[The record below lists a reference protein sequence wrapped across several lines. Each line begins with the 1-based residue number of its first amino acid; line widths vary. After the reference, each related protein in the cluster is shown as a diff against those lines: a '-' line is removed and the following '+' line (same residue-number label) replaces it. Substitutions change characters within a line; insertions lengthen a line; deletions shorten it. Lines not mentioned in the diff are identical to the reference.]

1 MKDLEMRM
9 LGNQPC
15 ELRTSSDGEAQRP
28 QIAGYAAVFN
38 TRSALLFGTFVEE
51 IAPGA
56 FDDVLG
62 DDVRALFN
70 HDPNFVLGRTR
81 SNTLRLEID
90 SRGLAYTI
98 DPPDTQTVRDLVLTP
113 LQRGDVTGSSF
124 GFRVAPDGDEWRRE
138 GEIIVRTIHKLAEL
152 RDVSPVTYPAYGDSH
167 AAQRSLDSWK
177 KMAEGVQD
185 LAAKAVNE
193 RRARERFLEL
203 TSLNSI

>member
-1 MKDLEMRM
+1 MKDLEMRT

-15 ELRTSSDGEAQRP
+15 ELRTSGEGETERP

-56 FDDVLG
+56 FDDVMG

-98 DPPDTQTVRDLVLTP
+98 DPPETQTVRDLVLTP
-113 LQRGDVTGSSF
+113 LKRGDVTGSSF

-167 AAQRSLDSWK
+167 AAQRSLESWK
-177 KMAEGVQD
+177 KMAESVQD
-185 LAAKAVNE
+185 LAAKAIHE

-203 TSLNSI
+203 TSLTSI

>member
-1 MKDLEMRM
+1 MKDLEMRT

-15 ELRTSSDGEAQRP
+15 ELRTSGDGETERP

-56 FDDVLG
+56 FDDVMG

-98 DPPDTQTVRDLVLTP
+98 DPPETQTVRDLVLTP
-113 LQRGDVTGSSF
+113 LKRGDVTGSSF

-167 AAQRSLDSWK
+167 AAQRSLESWK
-177 KMAEGVQD
+177 KMAESVQD
-185 LAAKAVNE
+185 LAAKAIHE

-203 TSLNSI
+203 TSLTSI

>member
-1 MKDLEMRM
+1 MRT

-15 ELRTSSDGEAQRP
+15 ELRMSAEGEAERP
-28 QIAGYAAVFN
+28 QITGYAAVFN
-38 TRSALLFGTFVEE
+38 TRSALLFGSFVEE

-81 SNTLRLEID
+81 SNTLRLEVD

-113 LQRGDVTGSSF
+113 LKRGDVTGSSF
-124 GFRVAPDGDEWRRE
+124 GLPTSAAGFALTLTSISDNPSRGLKSSK
-138 GEIIVRTIHKLAEL
+138 VRTSL
-152 RDVSPVTYPAYGDSH
+152 RSIQPSV
-167 AAQRSLDSWK
+167 
-177 KMAEGVQD
+177 MA
-185 LAAKAVNE
+185 
-193 RRARERFLEL
+193 
-203 TSLNSI
+203 

>member
-1 MKDLEMRM
+1 MNEFELRTLE
-9 LGNQPC
+9 NQPC
-15 ELRTSSDGEAQRP
+15 ELRMSVDGEVQHP
-28 QIAGYAAVFN
+28 QIIGYASVFK
-38 TRSALLFGTFVEE
+38 TRSALLFGSFVEE

-70 HDPNFVLGRTR
+70 HDPNLVLGRTR

-113 LQRGDVTGSSF
+113 LKRGDVTGSSF
-124 GFRVAPDGDEWRRE
+124 GFRVAADGDEWRRE
-138 GEIIVRTIHKLAEL
+138 GEIVVRTIHRLAEL

-167 AAQRSLDSWK
+167 AAQRSLGSWK
-177 KMAEGVQD
+177 KKAEGIQE

-203 TSLNSI
+203 MSII

>member
-1 MKDLEMRM
+1 MNDFELRTLE
-9 LGNQPC
+9 NQPC
-15 ELRTSSDGEAQRP
+15 ELRMSVADEVQHP
-28 QIAGYAAVFN
+28 QITGYASVFN
-38 TRSALLFGTFVEE
+38 TRSALLFGSFVEE

-113 LQRGDVTGSSF
+113 LKRGDVTGSSF
-124 GFRVAPDGDEWRRE
+124 GFRVAADGDEWRRE
-138 GEIIVRTIHKLAEL
+138 GEIVVRTIHRLAGL

-167 AAQRSLDSWK
+167 AAQRSLGSWK
-177 KMAEGVQD
+177 KKAEGIQE

-193 RRARERFLEL
+193 RRARERFLEII
-203 TSLNSI
+203 SI

>member
-1 MKDLEMRM
+1 MKDLEMRT

-15 ELRTSSDGEAQRP
+15 ELRTAGEGETQRP

-56 FDDVLG
+56 FDDVMG

-124 GFRVAPDGDEWRRE
+124 GFRVAADGDEWRRE
-138 GEIIVRTIHKLAEL
+138 GEIIVRTIHRLAEL

-177 KMAEGVQD
+177 KLAQGAQE
-185 LAAKAVNE
+185 LAAKE
-193 RRARERFLEL
+193 RRARERFLDL
-203 TSLNSI
+203 TSLTSI

>member
-1 MKDLEMRM
+1 MKDLEMRT

-15 ELRTSSDGEAQRP
+15 ELRTSGEGETERP

-56 FDDVLG
+56 FDDVMG

-98 DPPDTQTVRDLVLTP
+98 DPPETQTVRDLVLTP
-113 LQRGDVTGSSF
+113 LKRGDVTGSSF

-167 AAQRSLDSWK
+167 AAQRSLESWK
-177 KMAEGVQD
+177 RMAESVQD
-185 LAAKAVNE
+185 LAAKAVHE

-203 TSLNSI
+203 TSLTSI

>member
-1 MKDLEMRM
+1 MKDLEMRT

-15 ELRTSSDGEAQRP
+15 ELRTSGEGETERP

-56 FDDVLG
+56 FDDVMG

-98 DPPDTQTVRDLVLTP
+98 DPPETQTVRDLVLTP
-113 LQRGDVTGSSF
+113 LKRGDVTGSSF

-167 AAQRSLDSWK
+167 AAQRSLESWK
-177 KMAEGVQD
+177 KMAESVQD
-185 LAAKAVNE
+185 LAAKAVHE

-203 TSLNSI
+203 TSLTSI

>member
-1 MKDLEMRM
+1 MNEFELRTLE
-9 LGNQPC
+9 NQPC
-15 ELRTSSDGEAQRP
+15 ELRMSVDGEVQHP
-28 QIAGYAAVFN
+28 QIIGYASVFN
-38 TRSALLFGTFVEE
+38 TRSALLFGSFVEE
-51 IAPGA
+51 IAPAA

-113 LQRGDVTGSSF
+113 LKRGDVTGSSF
-124 GFRVAPDGDEWRRE
+124 GFRVAADGDEWRRE
-138 GEIIVRTIHKLAEL
+138 GEIVVRTIHRLAEL

-167 AAQRSLDSWK
+167 AAQRSLCSWK
-177 KMAEGVQD
+177 KKAEGIQE

-203 TSLNSI
+203 MSII

>member
-1 MKDLEMRM
+1 MKDLEMRT

-15 ELRTSSDGEAQRP
+15 ELRMSGEGEAARP
-28 QIAGYAAVFN
+28 QITGYAAVFN
-38 TRSALLFGTFVEE
+38 SRSALLFGSFMEE

-56 FDDVLG
+56 FDDVLD

-81 SNTLRLEID
+81 SNTLGLEID

-98 DPPDTQTVRDLVLTP
+98 NPPDTQTVRDLVLTP
-113 LQRGDVTGSSF
+113 LKRGDLTGSSF
-124 GFRVAPDGDEWRRE
+124 AFRVAVDGDEWRRE
-138 GEIIVRTIHKLAEL
+138 GEIVVRTIHKLAEL

-167 AAQRSLDSWK
+167 AAQRSLDSWRK
-177 KMAEGVQD
+177 NAEGMKELVT
-185 LAAKAVNE
+185 KAVNE

-203 TSLNSI
+203 MSI

>member
-1 MKDLEMRM
+1 MKDLEMRT
-9 LGNQPC
+9 LGNQLC
-15 ELRTSSDGEAQRP
+15 ELRTSGDGESQRP

-56 FDDVLG
+56 FDDVMG

-98 DPPDTQTVRDLVLTP
+98 DPPETQTVRDLVLTP
-113 LQRGDVTGSSF
+113 LKRGDVTGSSF

-167 AAQRSLDSWK
+167 AAQRSLESWK

-185 LAAKAVNE
+185 LAAKAVHE

-203 TSLNSI
+203 TSLTSI

>member
-1 MKDLEMRM
+1 MKDLEMRT

-15 ELRTSSDGEAQRP
+15 ELRSSGDGETQRP
-28 QIAGYAAVFN
+28 QIAGYAAVCN
-38 TRSALLFGTFVEE
+38 PRCALLFGTVVEE
-51 IAPGA
+51 LAPGA
-56 FDDVLG
+56 FDDVMG

-98 DPPDTQTVRDLVLTP
+98 DPPETQTVRDLVLTP

-152 RDVSPVTYPAYGDSH
+152 REVSPVTYPAYGDSH

-177 KMAEGVQD
+177 KLAEGAQE

-203 TSLNSI
+203 TSLTSI